1 MDDET
6 EWIIVETDSDSV
18 RTTKEELVAEDFVLG
33 NEVPVA
39 IDDGNYWGES
49 NSHQVVEY
57 VEYIE
62 CVANAP
68 TEQAIELIVETME
81 NPEESPVFGNNL
93 VLFSAYTLSL
103 IGLVYLKS

>member
-39 IDDGNYWGES
+39 IDDGNYWGDRTLIKSS
-49 NSHQVVEY
+49 NTWNTS
-57 VEYIE
+57 
-62 CVANAP
+62 NA
-68 TEQAIELIVETME
+68 
-81 NPEESPVFGNNL
+81 
-93 VLFSAYTLSL
+93 
-103 IGLVYLKS
+103 